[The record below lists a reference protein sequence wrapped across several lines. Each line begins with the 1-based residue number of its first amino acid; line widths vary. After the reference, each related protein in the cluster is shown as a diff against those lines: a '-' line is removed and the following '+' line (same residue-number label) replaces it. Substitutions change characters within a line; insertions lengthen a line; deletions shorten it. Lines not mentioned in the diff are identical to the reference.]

1 MGNIKTYRKDVAEK
15 LSKNFNSK
23 EFDCHGKGCCSET
36 QVDEQLVE
44 YVQKIRDHFGKPVNI
59 SSGYRCA
66 KHNKNVGGATGSRH
80 AKGQAADI
88 YIDGIAPAEIA
99 KYAESIGIKG
109 IGLYETKADGFFV
122 HVDTRP
128 SKSFWYGQAQAKR
141 TTFQEVK
148 EEKPTEN
155 SANPTEEPKEEK
167 VDNAHPVLRKG
178 SSGEKVKELQK
189 ALKVLGFDCKKVDGY
204 FGNNTYTAVVG
215 LQKERNLDP
224 DGVCGPDTWKAIEEF
239 ESYKVKVT
247 ASKLNVRSGP
257 GLAKTVKTV
266 VAKDTQ
272 LVLVYAKD
280 GWGKIENGVG
290 WVSLE
295 YVARI

>member
-1 MGNIKTYRKDVAEK
+1 MSKIKVYKKGKATK
-15 LSKNFNSK
+15 LSKNFASN
-23 EFDCHGKGCCSET
+23 EFDCHGKGCCNET
-36 QVDEQLVE
+36 EVDLDLIEIL
-44 YVQKIRDHFGKPVNI
+44 QKIRDHFGKSVHI
-59 SSGYRCA
+59 SSGYRCP

-80 AKGQAADI
+80 GKGMAADI
-88 YIDGIAPAEIA
+88 YIDDIEPAEVA
-99 KYAESIGIKG
+99 KYAESIDVKG
-109 IGLYETKADGFFV
+109 IGLYETDEDGHFV
-122 HVDTRP
+122 HVDTRS

-148 EEKPTEN
+148 EEKPMEN

-167 VDNAHPVLRKG
+167 ADNAHPVLRKG

-239 ESYKVKVT
+239 EPYKVKVT

-257 GLAKTVKTV
+257 SLAKTVKTV

-295 YVARI
+295 YVTKI